1 MTASGKEERE
11 GLNKIASTVATS
23 GTVAFLVYGC
33 LLPMAAW
40 LVTIFCMTRYSLS
53 GEKMREVQAVNAVRK
68 AAVQGGMSMAEA
80 MATCQTIDQVPERF
94 VQQVDKRTRSRA
106 SSTACTRSISPKPRR
121 PAACRP
127 PRLLRSRI
135 NRKERSNEIR
145 SL

>member
-11 GLNKIASTVATS
+11 GLNKITSTVATS

-80 MATCQTIDQVPERF
+80 MATWQTIDQVPERF
-94 VQQVDKRTRSRA
+94 VQQVDKKDEKQSFLDRVYEKYFTKTEKTGGVP
-106 SSTACTRSISPKPRR
+106 SSQAI
-121 PAACRP
+121 
-127 PRLLRSRI
+127 
-135 NRKERSNEIR
+135 EIPD
-145 SL
+145 